1 MIMLFYWTNNY
12 IYLCVSF
19 QGYGEKSI
27 GCQTTNS
34 SGSHNHHDQIFSKHS
49 PEFLHRHHSP
59 QRRISSYCDVVAL
72 FHHAVAT
79 EREHKQQ
86 KHGAH

>member
-1 MIMLFYWTNNY
+1 MGKNRLAER
-12 IYLCVSF
+12 
-19 QGYGEKSI
+19 Q
-27 GCQTTNS
+27 QTRLDRIIT
-34 SGSHNHHDQIFSKHS
+34 IIRFSKHS

-59 QRRISSYCDVVAL
+59 QRRISSYCDIVAL